1 MQSTAADMEGFYIV
15 ATKRN
20 HLVLGAQDGSNDP
33 GTKVTI
39 QEPSGHGTQ
48 NVIQTLWV
56 LCALLSIRKCMCA
69 LLVTKLVHCLPVK
82 GRSGGRRLHMH
93 TNSNSAEFQRDE
105 SACQFGCIY
114 VIGIHMHFPRSHTSH
129 KDS

>member
-1 MQSTAADMEGFYIV
+1 MAFLFHQMQSTAADMEGFYIV

-39 QEPSGHGTQ
+39 QEPSGHGMQ

-56 LCALLSIRKCMCA
+56 FVCTISFKTIMDSLKIITSLI
-69 LLVTKLVHCLPVK
+69 
-82 GRSGGRRLHMH
+82 
-93 TNSNSAEFQRDE
+93 
-105 SACQFGCIY
+105 QFT
-114 VIGIHMHFPRSHTSH
+114 V
-129 KDS
+129 